1 MFKLAKSLS
10 PETLFFVNDYGIIL
24 DKCLCQWLL
33 KKSQTNN
40 DNYNDDYFKDYD
52 YADTDT
58 GFQNMAIFPG
68 TTGLGSTSNKY
79 VTF

>member
-1 MFKLAKSLS
+1 M
-10 PETLFFVNDYGIIL
+10 PMT
-24 DKCLCQWLL
+24 

-40 DNYNDDYFKDYD
+40 DNYIDDYFKDYD